1 MTIVVALLF
10 ATYML
15 LDPSKW
21 MSSFMQL
28 TDMRWDFKIFILTL
42 GAGYIVLAWSL
53 ENYILPRLAKVLGIL
68 QTMVSRTPKEKKKYK
83 AVLEQMRTLQ

>member
-1 MTIVVALLF
+1 
-10 ATYML
+10 ML

-28 TDMRWDFKIFILTL
+28 TDMQWDFKVFILTL
-42 GAGYIVLAWSL
+42 GVGYIALAWSL
-53 ENYILPRLAKVLGIL
+53 ENYILPRLAKLIGFL
-68 QTMVSRTPKEKKKYK
+68 QTKATRSPKQKKKYK